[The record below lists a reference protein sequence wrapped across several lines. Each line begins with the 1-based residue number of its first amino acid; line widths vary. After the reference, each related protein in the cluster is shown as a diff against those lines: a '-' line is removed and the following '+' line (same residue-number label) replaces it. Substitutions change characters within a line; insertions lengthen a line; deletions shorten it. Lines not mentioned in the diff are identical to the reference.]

1 MLTQKTKST
10 NRRYYNKWL
19 YKVSLAMEGSTLLRS
34 ESIKD
39 LRDKLSKPEV
49 QEHTYWSSWNKAYA
63 NRYAIIDLC
72 DFLLRYTK
80 EVYALRVEGFRLD
93 VYTNDVNF
101 YQTLSLRC
109 ESRVLQRFE
118 PNANNIKALQ
128 DSKNII
134 TVKKLP
140 KDKYRYRVYL
150 LPHKMAKDLASKQK
164 YLNWLKSQQPKVTCT
179 PAIEKW
185 FYCTDWNWD
194 RRYILVEDETMLLM
208 LKLRSPEVM
217 GRVYNFVICDK

>member
-1 MLTQKTKST
+1 
-10 NRRYYNKWL
+10 
-19 YKVSLAMEGSTLLRS
+19 MEGSTLLRS

-185 FYCTDWNWD
+185 FYCTDWDWD

>member
-1 MLTQKTKST
+1 
-10 NRRYYNKWL
+10 
-19 YKVSLAMEGSTLLRS
+19 MEGSTLLRS

-150 LPHKMAKDLASKQK
+150 LPHKMAKDPASKQK